1 MKVGK
6 LNGLGGNGS
15 VGFGE
20 LRSNAAKRRLEG
32 RDTRSNSGQGVFGM
46 LEG

>member
-6 LNGLGGNGS
+6 LDGLGGDGA
-15 VGFGE
+15 VRFGE
-20 LRSNAAKRRLEG
+20 LRSNAAERRLEG
-32 RDTRSNSGQGVFGM
+32 RDTRSNSRQGVLSM